1 MFESY
6 LDKKINA
13 ARGLLPKKK
22 PQQAVEEF
30 KEESLREN
38 VDYLNSRGILEQG
51 TVDYIQKD
59 ILKDR
64 APTSF
69 AYGGLTTPKRGLVD
83 GPGSYS
89 YSGLINE
96 IDNYLGD
103 PSKSPSVDINDIVEK
118 FKIGEKYKGKQYDQ
132 KISDIKKQLIK
143 RGYTLKTIKISPA
156 VEYALSKS
164 GIKVGQKNFKEANV
178 KKLQNLYEII
188 EKYNAM
194 SDISMPLGTGE
205 KFKLADISEKKLFEE
220 AGYGKGAKRGKL
232 PVAKYLIDNY
242 FLTTQDK
249 MNAELTKM
257 LADDS
262 TKLTDALG
270 WTNRFSKKYNKPL
283 KQVNQIVRDLP
294 IYKQNKDLLN
304 KLTHPQSV
312 QKFSRNKDID
322 VLQLGDFADYH
333 QNRIN
338 FSMKSFSPEQQLQSY
353 AYKHSFNR
361 GGKEI
366 EWITNPHKTPQSEWV
381 FKYKGKIYDGDDL
394 ALSRKDPNF
403 AKFWKTDDQ
412 IKNYLDFKITD
423 PEVLKKL
430 GFKKPTTMETIM
442 KRALGAGTGS
452 KGYFFRNP
460 MVKDH
465 VDISS
470 DPFDVRPMNSR
481 INMGEGDLKKRLL
494 NKEITRAQYDQGI
507 KKIGYEY
514 MGGLNFDDPNTFD
527 SVIKRD
533 LDFAV
538 KAGQREKGFLRTPT
552 DIVKSKTEI
561 FEQAMNKR
569 GTKVKAQ
576 TVSKLAQDMNVDI
589 CSTQIV
595 KKSGG
600 GRIGFKGKM
609 CGEEFAKKQ
618 PEQFLAQ
625 AEKSSLQEKLVNLK
639 DKNPA
644 RFKALMKNT
653 GKAAKVIGRSTFGPL
668 GLVGGEAIAYG
679 LTDWAGGKMGLSSET
694 SSDVAAWWNNK
705 DSAREDIYKAMEKLG
720 YTDGEQA
727 AVNKF
732 LDATNSQ
739 ALYERAKVA
748 RDSNLAQNYEPISG
762 ITQEKIQ
769 EIEDYKVSNAK
780 QKYDNDVESMFK
792 NMFIGTGINLKDAT
806 AKEFDKQ
813 IDITSDQAMGGL
825 RQATRTS
832 MQDVDPKRYEAMT
845 TQVNPYAGPFWNFF
859 TGNKTIRG
867 LFGNERAQN
876 LGMAEIYKRMGQ
888 FDKANEII
896 RIENEKINFPTLQ
909 SKWYDPTF
917 EVPMPA
923 MQGWLDNTVGG
934 FGKDTSTAY
943 GEYMPQM
950 MAGGGIASIRRP
962 NAIPPEK
969 GPLPQGLENLRY
981 YVT

>member
-13 ARGLLPKKK
+13 ARGLMPQRK

-30 KEESLREN
+30 KKESLREN

-69 AYGGLTTPKRGLVD
+69 AFGGLTTPKRGLVD
-83 GPGSYS
+83 EPGSYS

-132 KISDIKKQLIK
+132 KITDFKKQLRK
-143 RGYTLKTIKISPA
+143 RGYNLKTINMSPV
-156 VEYALSKS
+156 VEYALNKS

-188 EKYNAM
+188 QKYNGM
-194 SDISMPLGTGE
+194 SDISIPLGTGE
-205 KFKLADISEKKLFEE
+205 RFKLGDITEKKLLEE
-220 AGYGKGAKRGKL
+220 AGYGARAKTGKM
-232 PVAKYLIDNY
+232 PAAKYLVDNY

-249 MNAELTKM
+249 MKADLTKM

-262 TKLTDALG
+262 TKLTDALD
-270 WTNRFSKKYNKPL
+270 WTKKFSKKYNKPL
-283 KQVNQIVRDLP
+283 KMVNQIVRDLP

-304 KLTHPQSV
+304 KLTHNQSV
-312 QKFSRNKDID
+312 QRYLRDKNIDILD
-322 VLQLGDFADYH
+322 LRDFIDD
-333 QNRIN
+333 QETKIN
-338 FSMKSFSPEQQLQSY
+338 FFMKSFTPEQQLKSY
-353 AYKHSFNR
+353 AYKHSFQR

-366 EWITNPHKTPQSEWV
+366 EWVTDPHKTPQSEWV

-394 ALSRKDPNF
+394 TRSRKDPNF

-412 IKNYLDFKITD
+412 IKDYLDFKVTD
-423 PEVLKKL
+423 TETLKKL
-430 GFKKPTTMETIM
+430 GFKKPTTMDTIM
-442 KRALGAGTGS
+442 KRALGSGTGA

-465 VDISS
+465 VDIGS

-494 NKEITRAQYDQGI
+494 NNKITREQYNQGI

-514 MGGLNFDDPNTFD
+514 MGGLDFDNPDTFD
-527 SVIKRD
+527 NVIKRD

-538 KAGQREKGFLRTPT
+538 KASQREKGFLSTPT
-552 DIVKSKTEI
+552 EIIKSKTEI

-569 GTKVKAQ
+569 GTKIKAQ
-576 TVSKLAQDMNVDI
+576 TVSKLAKDMNVNI

-600 GRIGFKGKM
+600 GRIGFKGKI

-625 AEKSSLQEKLVNLK
+625 VENSPLQEKLVKLK
-639 DKNPA
+639 NNNPA

-653 GKAAKVIGRSTFGPL
+653 GKVAKVLGRSTLGPT

-679 LTDWAGGKMGLSSET
+679 VTKWAGGKMGLSSDT
-694 SSDVAAWWNNK
+694 SSDVASWWNNK
-705 DSAREDIYKAMEKLG
+705 DSARGDIYKAMEKLG

-739 ALYERAKVA
+739 ALYERAKKA
-748 RDSNLAQNYEPISG
+748 REINLAQNYEPITG
-762 ITQEKIQ
+762 IAQEKVQ
-769 EIEDYKVSNAK
+769 EIEDYKVGKTK
-780 QKYDNDVESMFK
+780 QQYDDDVESMFN
-792 NMFIGTGINLKDAT
+792 NMFIGTGINPNEAT
-806 AKEFDKQ
+806 EEQFDKQ
-813 IDITSDQAMGGL
+813 IDITSEQAMGGL

-832 MQDVDPKRYEAMT
+832 MQDVDPERYKAMT
-845 TQVNPYAGPFWNFF
+845 TQVNPYAGPIWNFF
-859 TGNKTIRG
+859 TGSKTIRG
-867 LFGNERAQN
+867 MFGNERAQN
-876 LGMAEIYKRMGQ
+876 LQAAERFKKLGLV
-888 FDKANEII
+888 DKANEII
-896 RIENEKINFPTLQ
+896 QRENEKINFPMSQATWHDQ
-909 SKWYDPTF
+909 SF
-917 EVPMPA
+917 GVPMPA
-923 MQGWLDNTVGG
+923 MQAWLENTMGG